1 MCEKGF
7 FNIKSVSNLSSKY
20 AFVPCGECPSCRNV
34 KRNSWVFRL
43 RVEFEELV
51 KKGWQVGF
59 MTFTYNEKNVPR
71 IPYKF
76 VKKTCRDKYSCFK
89 MPMCFN
95 RAHVNGLIKC
105 IRNWLYRDLGVA
117 HDDKLRFLVASEFG
131 EETAR
136 PHYHGIFCFP
146 PRVDA
151 FQFYKKLEEYWTQFG
166 FIIPAE
172 FLGGYDKKG
181 HYHKPFMVDCV
192 SKACKY
198 TAKYVC
204 KDLAFYDKVNREH
217 FKNYNGDDKDKLSD
231 YLPFHSQSK
240 SLGIAFLNSLTDA
253 QKLDYFI
260 NGVSFLGDDKLR
272 YMPVY
277 LKNKLMFANYYVVDS
292 TGRRL
297 CRRIASYFFEKY
309 YHEIFNE
316 KVRLVKDK
324 VNRWLTEN
332 KSFVLDGK
340 EQSTQ
345 QLFTWLDCTVENISA
360 QYVAYYGLNPAYCYI
375 MPLDKFWFERY
386 RYVTDG
392 NEIKDDLIEQV
403 ISEPWKYLTI
413 DSQNKERMELFF
425 TLLQIADNEQ
435 SKIIDVVG
443 IGDERLTSRLRDLYY
458 S

>member
-7 FNIKSVSNLSSKY
+7 FSIKSVSNFSSKY
-20 AFVPCGECPSCRNV
+20 AFVPCGSCPSCRNV

-59 MTFTYNEKNVPR
+59 MTFTYNEEHVPR

-76 VKKTCRDKYSCFK
+76 VKKTCRDKYSRFK

-95 RAHVNGLIKC
+95 RAHVNGLIKYV
-105 IRNWLYRDLGVA
+105 RNWLYRDLGVA

-151 FQFYKKLEEYWTQFG
+151 LQFYKKLEEYWTQFG

-172 FLGGYDKKG
+172 FFGGYDKKG
-181 HYHKPFMVDCV
+181 RIHKPFVVDCV

-204 KDLAFYDKVNREH
+204 KDLAFYDKVNREY
-217 FKNYNGDDKDKLSD
+217 FKNYNGDDSDKLSD

-272 YMPVY
+272 HMPIY
-277 LKNKLMFANYYVVDS
+277 FKNNL
-292 TGRRL
+292 
-297 CRRIASYFFEKY
+297 
-309 YHEIFNE
+309 
-316 KVRLVKDK
+316 
-324 VNRWLTEN
+324 
-332 KSFVLDGK
+332 
-340 EQSTQ
+340 
-345 QLFTWLDCTVENISA
+345 
-360 QYVAYYGLNPAYCYI
+360 
-375 MPLDKFWFERY
+375 
-386 RYVTDG
+386 
-392 NEIKDDLIEQV
+392 
-403 ISEPWKYLTI
+403 
-413 DSQNKERMELFF
+413 
-425 TLLQIADNEQ
+425 
-435 SKIIDVVG
+435 
-443 IGDERLTSRLRDLYY
+443 
-458 S
+458 

>member
-7 FNIKSVSNLSSKY
+7 FSIKSVSNLSSKY
-20 AFVPCGECPSCRNV
+20 AFVPCGSCPSCRNV

-59 MTFTYNEKNVPR
+59 MTFTYNEKYVPR

-76 VKKTCRDKYSCFK
+76 VKKTCRDKYSRFK

-95 RAHVNGLIKC
+95 RAHVNGMIKYV
-105 IRNWLYRDLGVA
+105 RNWLYRDLGVA

-151 FQFYKKLEEYWTQFG
+151 LQFYKKLEEYWTQFG

-181 HYHKPFMVDCV
+181 HYHKPFVVDCV

-253 QKLDYFI
+253 QKLDYFM

-272 YMPVY
+272 HMPIY
-277 LKNKLMFANYYVVDS
+277 LKNKLLFANYYVVDG

-297 CRRIASYFFEKY
+297 CRRIATHFFEKY
-309 YHEIFNE
+309 YHEIFSE

-332 KSFVLDGK
+332 KTFECKDRKISAQEMFLRLG
-340 EQSTQ
+340 
-345 QLFTWLDCTVENISA
+345 CTVEDASA
-360 QYVAYYGLNPAYCYI
+360 RYIAYYGISSEYCYY
-375 MPLDKFWFERY
+375 MPLDRFWFERY

-392 NEIKDDLIEQV
+392 VEVIDSIIEQNLQ
-403 ISEPWKYLTI
+403 EPWTYITV
-413 DSQNKERMELFF
+413 DAVSHRMMETFF

-435 SKIIDVVG
+435 SKIVDVIG
-443 IGDERLTSRLRDLYY
+443 IGDERLTSGLRDFYY